1 MEQPQLVKL
10 EQVSDGWIKKYIM
23 TFHLPNGHTQV
34 YESVSRKGIDDY
46 RAELARNAQVSEE
59 VIARGVCASDDAA
72 DVAGGEATAKEANA
86 AATGAGAAATDA
98 DATAVSATAGAGT
111 TAGADASTEA
121 AVSQPSFGPDG
132 VCIVA
137 RTPRDSLVM
146 VREFRYPLNSWCVS
160 FPAGLVERG
169 ENFIASVDRELR
181 EETGYALLPGSKPR
195 PLPQPAYSST
205 GMGDETVQIVFVD
218 AERVGDQHLEPAEL
232 IEPFE
237 LPRADIKDFLRRNR
251 LPIGTRAQLVLCL
264 VAQGF

>member
-59 VIARGVCASDDAA
+59 VIARGVCAGDDAE
-72 DVAGGEATAKEANA
+72 G
-86 AATGAGAAATDA
+86 
-98 DATAVSATAGAGT
+98 
-111 TAGADASTEA
+111 TEA
-121 AVSQPSFGPDG
+121 AASQPSFGPDG

-237 LPRADIKDFLRRNR
+237 LPRADIKDFLRHNR

>member
-59 VIARGVCASDDAA
+59 VIARGVCAGDDAK
-72 DVAGGEATAKEANA
+72 GTE
-86 AATGAGAAATDA
+86 
-98 DATAVSATAGAGT
+98 AGT
-111 TAGADASTEA
+111 ADQS
-121 AVSQPSFGPDG
+121 SFGPDG

-169 ENFIASVDRELR
+169 EGFIASVDRELR

-237 LPRADIKDFLRRNR
+237 LPRADIKDFLRHNR